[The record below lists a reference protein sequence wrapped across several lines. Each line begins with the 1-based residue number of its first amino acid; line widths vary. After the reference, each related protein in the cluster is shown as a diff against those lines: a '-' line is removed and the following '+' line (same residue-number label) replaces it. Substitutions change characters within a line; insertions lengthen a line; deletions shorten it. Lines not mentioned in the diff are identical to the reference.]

1 MKSAN
6 QLGGKLHSIFSAKRY
21 HQAPA
26 TDQDAQPEELELSD
40 RPAALLQSHFPET
53 PKSPVFSSTDP
64 VNEHNTL
71 LHEEQQSGIEAN
83 ENIGPV
89 SDAKRPKWIDGIY
102 VCARIGVGVLIINL
116 IFTIVAAVL
125 ANRNSGGSFV
135 AAPLYWGD
143 CAVTQRWE
151 FSLHL
156 IINILSTCMLA
167 ASNYCMQTLVAPTR
181 EEVDA
186 SHARGEWLD
195 IGRASM
201 RNLGSIGGYRLGLWM
216 ILITTATPFHLLYV
230 DFQNMILFPTHNL
243 GFPGEN
249 YLDAFIAPKDLNSS
263 NIHSFT
269 SPALEKCFACPNI
282 QNAVTRDGPSWTAA
296 LNWSQVVDEI
306 ASGNYERYYGLE
318 TCRQVSVQ
326 KWRAVVMLSENLTVS
341 DGINASA
348 SIYST
353 NDEYFPATETST
365 YNSVYAFPFFNT
377 STGYGASAECFNGPQ
392 DSTGGMNDLDW
403 DSPIVTQLWVS
414 ECLVIRTGEHCQ
426 LLYSP
431 PICIVILIASLIKVS
446 AMFLA
451 ARRGHEKS
459 QPLLTCGDAISSFM
473 SQPDPTT
480 KGLCWMSKRDIEK
493 GYWGVSQRRGSNAQ
507 PRKLNQQRFWFQA
520 ASIGAWIMTLFWCL
534 GIMLIAIILM
544 VSAHPYTE
552 DGSQAEGLSWR
563 SFKEIFSSDTDYDDY
578 ATIQTLSQNVH
589 TLTYVVI
596 ANCPQLIITISYYW
610 YNSVLTSML
619 AAAEYSSYGKERKG
633 LRVTWPVKG
642 SNQRSTYNLSV
653 PYRYIAPT
661 LLLYI
666 ILHWMV
672 SESFF
677 FIWVIPYSPQNK
689 AEPLFYGS
697 TKAIAYSLVFV
708 LLAVITGAVMTIILC
723 VLAFRR
729 FKSNIPLSGSSSVV
743 ISAACHPP
751 KDDALDTAAL
761 GLVKWG
767 EVVLPERQLEF
778 TNPIESEVGH
788 CTFTSLDVVTPM
800 LTKLYS

>member
-6 QLGGKLHSIFSAKRY
+6 QLGEKLHSIFSARRY
-21 HQAPA
+21 HQAPV
-26 TDQDAQPEELELSD
+26 TDQDAQPEELELSE
-40 RPAALLQSHFPET
+40 RPPALLQSPFSET
-53 PKSPVFSSTDP
+53 AKSPVFANTDP
-64 VNEHNTL
+64 VNEYNTL
-71 LHEEQQSGIEAN
+71 LREEQQSGIEAN
-83 ENIGPV
+83 EHPGPV
-89 SDAKRPKWIDGIY
+89 SDAKRHKWIDGIY
-102 VCARIGVGVLIINL
+102 VCARIGVGVLVINL
-116 IFTIVAAVL
+116 IFTIVAAVI

-230 DFQNMILFPTHNL
+230 DIENMSLQPTHNL
-243 GFPGEN
+243 GF
-249 YLDAFIAPKDLNSS
+249 LAPMDLNSS

-282 QNAVTRDGPSWTAA
+282 QNAVTRDGPSWKAP

-306 ASGNYERYYGLE
+306 ASGNYEQHYGLE

-326 KWRAVVMLSENLTVS
+326 RWRAVVMLSESLTVS

-353 NDEYFPATETST
+353 NDEYFPATETYS
-365 YNSVYAFPFFNT
+365 YNSVYAFTFFNT
-377 STGYGASAECFNGPQ
+377 STGYVASAECFNGPQ
-392 DSTGGMNDLDW
+392 DSTGGMDDLDW
-403 DSPIVTQLWVS
+403 DSPIVTQF
-414 ECLVIRTGEHCQ
+414 
-426 LLYSP
+426 P

-480 KGLCWMSKRDIEK
+480 K
-493 GYWGVSQRRGSNAQ
+493 
-507 PRKLNQQRFWFQA
+507 
-520 ASIGAWIMTLFWCL
+520 
-534 GIMLIAIILM
+534 
-544 VSAHPYTE
+544 AHPYTE
-552 DGSQAEGLSWR
+552 DGYQTDGLSWR
-563 SFKEIFSSDTDYDDY
+563 SFQKIFSSDTDYDDY
-578 ATIQTLSQNVH
+578 ATIQTLSQNFH
-589 TLTYVVI
+589 TLTYVFI

-610 YNSVLTSML
+610 YKSVLTSML

-653 PYRYIAPT
+653 PYRYSVPT

-666 ILHWMV
+666 ILHSMV
-672 SESFF
+672 SEAFF

-689 AEPLFYGS
+689 AEPLFWGS

-708 LLAVITGAVMTIILC
+708 LLAVITGAIMTIIC
-723 VLAFRR
+723 VFWLSDASS
-729 FKSNIPLSGSSSVV
+729 SNIPLSGSSSAV

-767 EVVLPERQLEF
+767 EVVLPGEQLEF
-778 TNPIESEVGH
+778 TNQIESEVGH
-788 CTFTSLDVVTPM
+788 CTFTSSDVVTPT